1 MENLLEEFY
10 RRRALIRNLNYEE
23 SQSRLSGFL
32 DWIESNEE
40 TFAMLTQLENDQ
52 RAEELLKEAEWKKAP
67 QVSSLEEIIYIGIYL
82 LREVKAGKNLWS
94 ISMGYGI
101 HPSYATNKL
110 QDMADE
116 VMERYINPAIDQI
129 ENELGKKM
137 RKQTPEYYPPVILS
151 GDFRGSNLSINS
163 TLTESSQI
171 IKSISDGNEAIK
183 SELIELLNE
192 LQELLSQVSADRA
205 EDAKTVAWAA
215 EELIKART
223 SEKPNASR
231 IEITKEGLKKAAT
244 NIASV
249 MPTVL
254 VVAEKIIEAI
264 TRVK

>member
-1 MENLLEEFY
+1 
-10 RRRALIRNLNYEE
+10 LNYEE
-23 SQSRLSGFL
+23 SQHRLSGFL
-32 DWIESNEE
+32 DWLESNEE
-40 TFAMLTQLENDQ
+40 TFAILTQLEN
-52 RAEELLKEAEWKKAP
+52 RKHAEELLEKAEWRKSP
-67 QVSSLEEIIYIGIYL
+67 QASSLEEIVYVGLYL
-82 LREVKAGKNLWS
+82 LREVKAGKDLWG

-101 HPSYATNKL
+101 HPSYNTSRL

-116 VMERYINPAIDQI
+116 VMERYIDPAIDQI
-129 ENELGKKM
+129 ENELEKKVQ
-137 RKQTPEYYPPVILS
+137 KQIPQYYPPVILS

-183 SELIELLNE
+183 SELIELLDE
-192 LQELLSQVSADRA
+192 LQGLLSQVSADRA

-244 NIASV
+244 NISSV

-254 VVAEKIIEAI
+254 VVAGKIIEAI